1 MREWFF
7 LAERAVVPLPR
18 FPARMITGQAASRA
32 VQNAQ
37 LCAIAKVFS
46 VCGTGGTSDCICWVS
61 PLNNGQNGA
70 PNEDGSPRLAKFVQY
85 PFMAVASCCC
95 GADSALPKAA
105 VGSPNRYWISD
116 ACAAP

>member
-46 VCGTGGTSDCICWVS
+46 VCGTGGTSDCIGWVS
-61 PLNNGQNGA
+61 PLNSGQNGA
-70 PNEDGSPRLAKFVQY
+70 PNDDGSPLLAKFVQY
-85 PFMAVASCCC
+85 PFMVAASCCC
-95 GADSALPKAA
+95 CAESAVGNAA
-105 VGSPNRYWISD
+105 VSPNRYWI
-116 ACAAP
+116 